1 MAIYHFSGKIL
12 KRSEGKN
19 ALRAAA
25 YRSAEKMTDPRT
37 GEVFDYTRKT
47 GVHESLILAPANA
60 PGWVYDRA
68 ELWKQVELSENRKD
82 AQLARDFDMALPVE
96 LGRAQQVE
104 LLRDFV
110 QSQFVNVG
118 MVADINCHDL
128 DSENP
133 HAHVMLT
140 MREIS
145 PAGFG
150 KKNRDWNDQNLME
163 DWRAAWADQCNAA
176 LAKAGLHSIKI
187 DHRSFERQGLDKVP
201 TVHLGPTAAKQE
213 RAGTPTP
220 QGDHNRTALAVNSLK
235 LEIKLDEN
243 DLPTVRATTAP
254 RCTTA
259 SRASAAPRASE
270 LVRELR
276 TREPDQVFEQRDSRS
291 LLLADAYVHGQISA
305 RVRAARE
312 AGDKRNER
320 IKHIETCK
328 GALATMPRSPGDE
341 LPSWFINNLRKDQ
354 LAELKRLGVEIRAA
368 QTADQKVVEF
378 MSMPWYRRAWASL
391 TGQAPTGPQPGT
403 SVLRDEMN
411 QRWGEARGYI
421 RALLGSSIANAHKA
435 IEKLE
440 SEFPEIAPKPE
451 PKPVAKLESKQNS
464 PEKTARPEPAP
475 KTTPPAPVKPAQE
488 AVKNEPEQPEVAKP
502 TLTPKPRPKSP
513 GMGM

>member
-37 GEVFDYTRKT
+37 GEVFDYSRKT

-68 ELWKQVELSENRKD
+68 ELWKQVELAENRKD

-96 LGRAQQVE
+96 LDRVQQVE

-243 DLPTVRATTAP
+243 DLPTIRATTAP

-259 SRASAAPRASE
+259 SRASAAPRASQ

-276 TREPDQVFEQRDSRS
+276 TREPDQVLQQRDSGS

-305 RVRAARE
+305 RVWAVRDAADQRKDRL
-312 AGDKRNER
+312 AYIAQCRDAL
-320 IKHIETCK
+320 
-328 GALATMPRSPGDE
+328 GAMPRTPEDN
-341 LPSWFINNLRKDQ
+341 LPHWFVKNLPADQ
-354 LAELKRLGVEIRAA
+354 MAELVRLGGSIRSA
-368 QTADQKVVEF
+368 QAADQVVADF
-378 MSMPWYRRAWASL
+378 MKMSWYRRAWATI
-391 TGQAPTGPQPGT
+391 TGQAPSAPQPGT
-403 SVLRDEMN
+403 SVLRDEIN
-411 QRWGEARGYI
+411 QSWGHAVGYI
-421 RALLGSSIANAHKA
+421 RGQLGSAIADAVKT
-435 IEKLE
+435 IDQLE
-440 SEFPEIAPKPE
+440 TDFPEIVPKPE
-451 PKPVAKLESKQNS
+451 PKPLPKPTVQD
-464 PEKTARPEPAP
+464 TP
-475 KTTPPAPVKPAQE
+475 KTQPVPPVPD
-488 AVKNEPEQPEVAKP
+488 EPEQAAEEPQP
-502 TLTPKPRPKSP
+502 PRPAPAPSRKPSTGP
-513 GMGM
+513 KM

>member
-19 ALRAAA
+19 SLRAAA

-68 ELWKQVELSENRKD
+68 ELWKQVELAENRKD

-96 LGRAQQVE
+96 LDRVQQVE
-104 LLRDFV
+104 LLRNFV
-110 QSQFVNVG
+110 QSQFVASG
-118 MVADINCHDL
+118 MIADINAHDL

-163 DWRAAWADQCNAA
+163 EWRAAWADQCNSA

-201 TVHLGPTAAKQE
+201 SVHLGPTASKLE
-213 RAGTPTP
+213 KAGTQTP
-220 QGDHNRTALAVNSLK
+220 QGDHNRTALAVNNLK

-243 DLPTVRATTAP
+243 ALPTIRASTAP

-276 TREPDQVFEQRDSRS
+276 TREPDQILRERNSGS
-291 LLLADAYVHGQISA
+291 LLLADADVHGQISA
-305 RVRAARE
+305 RVRAVRE
-312 AGDKRNER
+312 ANNQRNER
-320 IKHIETCK
+320 IKYIETCK

-341 LPSWFINNLRKDQ
+341 LPSWFINNLPKDQ

-368 QTADQKVVEF
+368 QSADQKVTEF

-391 TGQAPTGPQPGT
+391 TGQAPIAPQPGT
-403 SVLRDEMN
+403 GVLRDEMN

-421 RALLGSSIANAHKA
+421 RAKLGSAIAHAHKT

-451 PKPVAKLESKQNS
+451 PKPVAKLEPKQNQL
-464 PEKTARPEPAP
+464 EKAARPEPTAKP
-475 KTTPPAPVKPAQE
+475 TPPAPVEPAQE
-488 AVKNEPEQPEVAKP
+488 AIKNEPEQHEPPKP
-502 TLTPKPRPKSP
+502 KSTPRPRPKSP